1 MYGSIY
7 ILIYLLLFLSK
18 YIYNIYYHNTTIV
31 YARIFSIVYFHPDFP
46 FYFSSAISMLQPQ
59 AEHHLT
65 KGGLRGTHTTNL
77 NQDL

>member
-18 YIYNIYYHNTTIV
+18 YIYHNSI
-31 YARIFSIVYFHPDFP
+31 YARIIFSIVLYFHPDFP

-65 KGGLRGTHTTNL
+65 KGGLRGTHDESGL
-77 NQDL
+77 AGF

>member
-18 YIYNIYYHNTTIV
+18 YIYIYTTIV
-31 YARIFSIVYFHPDFP
+31 YARIIFSIVYFHPDFP

-65 KGGLRGTHTTNL
+65 KGGLRGTHDESGL
-77 NQDL
+77 AGF